1 MNLLLS
7 RKVIMNGSDPRRTES
22 HTKDEI
28 LLVFF
33 FNIGHLI
40 GIVLW

>member
-28 LLVFF
+28 LLVS

-40 GIVLW
+40 DIVLW

>member
-1 MNLLLS
+1 
-7 RKVIMNGSDPRRTES
+7 MNGSDPRRTES

-33 FNIGHLI
+33 FFNIGHLI
-40 GIVLW
+40 DIVLW